1 MFFQDAQKLLGFYG
15 INSSCISGGRI
26 IMQNK
31 VSLFN
36 KISVKTK
43 FLFAMLSLSIFSLTI
58 ATGIIYG
65 IVRWYMLYE
74 VMDKTSTQSL
84 QVFRSYLDEYFKQY
98 ESMLKVYANT
108 PLIFELDEH
117 PENDRLVR
125 ELFKNASKDNSSVL
139 ATYIGCANTHR
150 HVHYPQNP
158 LPQGYDPTKRTWFI
172 KASGN
177 RDVMQYSDV
186 YIDAMTN
193 LNTITISLAVYNKS
207 GKQTGVI
214 GIDLALDKLAE
225 QLAKTKIG
233 KNTEICIVDS
243 NNHLISSS
251 KDERIKMLSNT
262 KNANDIASFVKE
274 IREKSVSDSIFIKHT
289 SIEKQGWDIYA
300 MYDREAETKILKNIL
315 LNNVVMV
322 LIMSL
327 LAVISSILMSQNIV
341 KRIKRTVGELQNIS
355 EGSGDLTVRVPI
367 HGTDEISH
375 IGIYFNKT
383 IEKIHNTMKDVSYET
398 NIMEEASDTLTDNMS
413 GATLNIKQIKEN
425 IDDTQQQ
432 ILNQEASVT
441 QVASTVEEI
450 IRTIK
455 SLNSRIESQAMSVS
469 QSSSS
474 IEEMVANIV
483 SITKTLQKSDD
494 VITQLYKATADG
506 KETLKHSSTVAER
519 IAEESGSLMEA
530 SSVIQHIA
538 SQTNLLAMNAAIEAA
553 HAGEAGKGFAVV
565 ADEIRKLS
573 EESSSQGKM
582 ISTTLKSLSAEIT
595 SLSEAS
601 KTVGDNFTEI
611 FSLGEEVKDM
621 SGRIMEAMR
630 EQEAGSKHVLDAI
643 HNINDVTEEVSQGS
657 GEMLVGGEDIANQM
671 KKLDEIAHGITNSM
685 HSVEDMAKKLDEAAQ
700 GVARIAEKVRTCT
713 NSLSKQVDKFKI

>member
-1 MFFQDAQKLLGFYG
+1 MK
-15 INSSCISGGRI
+15 
-26 IMQNK
+26 NK
-31 VSLFN
+31 IPLFN
-36 KISVKTK
+36 RISVKTK
-43 FLFAMLSLSIFSLTI
+43 FLLAMLSLSIFSLTI

-74 VMDKTSTQSL
+74 VMDKNSHQSL
-84 QVFRSYLDEYFKQY
+84 QVFKSYLEEYFKQY
-98 ESMLKVYANT
+98 EAMLQIYTNT
-108 PLIFELDEH
+108 DVIIDLDDN
-117 PENDRLVR
+117 PENDEKVR
-125 ELFKNASKDNSSVL
+125 KLFNNATKNNPSIL
-139 ATYIGCANTHR
+139 ATYMGCIGSRR
-150 HVHYPQNP
+150 HVHYPKTP
-158 LPQGYDPTKRTWFI
+158 LPQGFDPTRRSWFI
-172 KASGN
+172 KASEKRGT
-177 RDVMQYSDV
+177 VQYSDV
-186 YIDAMTN
+186 YVDAMTS
-193 LNTITISLAVYNKS
+193 LNTITISLAVYDA
-207 GKQTGVI
+207 GGRQTGVV

-251 KDERIKMLSNT
+251 KEEKIKKLSDEKHKEEIT
-262 KNANDIASFVKE
+262 QFVKTV
-274 IREKSVSDSIFIKHT
+274 REKSVTDSIFVKHT
-289 SIEKQGWDIYA
+289 SIEKQGWDVYA
-300 MYDREAETKILKNIL
+300 VYDKNAETQILKGIL
-315 LNNVVMV
+315 LNNIIMV

-327 LAVISSILMSQNIV
+327 LAVVSSILMSQNIV
-341 KRIKRTVGELQNIS
+341 KRIKRTVRELQNIS
-355 EGSGDLTVRVPI
+355 EGTGDLTVRVPI
-367 HGTDEISH
+367 HGTDEVSH
-375 IGIYFNKT
+375 IGMYFNKT

-455 SLNSRIESQAMSVS
+455 SLNSRIESQAISVS

-483 SITKTLQKSDD
+483 NITKTLQKSDD

-713 NSLSKQVDKFKI
+713 NSLAKQVDKFKI

>member
-58 ATGIIYG
+58 ATGIVYG
-65 IVRWYMLYE
+65 IVRWYMLHE
-74 VMDKTSTQSL
+74 VMDKSSAQSL

-262 KNANDIASFVKE
+262 KNANDITSFVKE

-398 NIMEEASDTLTDNMS
+398 NIMEEASDTLADNMS

-455 SLNSRIESQAMSVS
+455 SLNSRIESQAISVS

-700 GVARIAEKVRTCT
+700 GVAGIAEKVRTCT
-713 NSLSKQVDKFKI
+713 NSLAKQVDKFKI

>member
-1 MFFQDAQKLLGFYG
+1 
-15 INSSCISGGRI
+15 
-26 IMQNK
+26 MQSK
-31 VSLFN
+31 IPLFN
-36 KISVKTK
+36 RISVKTK

-274 IREKSVSDSIFIKHT
+274 IREKSVSDSIFVKHEA
-289 SIEKQGWDIYA
+289 IEKQGWDIYA
-300 MYDREAETKILKNIL
+300 MYDREAETQILKSIL

-322 LIMSL
+322 LVMSL

-341 KRIKRTVGELQNIS
+341 KRIKKTVKELRNIS
-355 EGSGDLTVRVPI
+355 EGTGDLTVRVPI
-367 HGTDEISH
+367 HGTDEVSH
-375 IGIYFNKT
+375 IGMYFNKT

-582 ISTTLKSLSAEIT
+582 ISTTLKSLSTEIT

-671 KKLDEIAHGITNSM
+671 KKLDEIAHGITDSM
-685 HSVEDMAKKLDEAAQ
+685 HIVEDMAKKLDEAAQ

-713 NSLSKQVDKFKI
+713 NSLAKQVDKFKI

>member
-1 MFFQDAQKLLGFYG
+1 MCVYR
-15 INSSCISGGRI
+15 INPICISGGV

-31 VSLFN
+31 IPLFN
-36 KISVKTK
+36 RISVKTK

-65 IVRWYMLYE
+65 IVRWYMLHE
-74 VMDKTSTQSL
+74 VMDKSSAQSL

-262 KNANDIASFVKE
+262 KNANDITSFVKE

-582 ISTTLKSLSAEIT
+582 ISTTLKSLSTEIT

-713 NSLSKQVDKFKI
+713 NSLAKQVDKFKI

>member
-1 MFFQDAQKLLGFYG
+1 
-15 INSSCISGGRI
+15 
-26 IMQNK
+26 
-31 VSLFN
+31 
-36 KISVKTK
+36 
-43 FLFAMLSLSIFSLTI
+43 
-58 ATGIIYG
+58 
-65 IVRWYMLYE
+65 
-74 VMDKTSTQSL
+74 
-84 QVFRSYLDEYFKQY
+84 
-98 ESMLKVYANT
+98 
-108 PLIFELDEH
+108 
-117 PENDRLVR
+117 
-125 ELFKNASKDNSSVL
+125 
-139 ATYIGCANTHR
+139 
-150 HVHYPQNP
+150 
-158 LPQGYDPTKRTWFI
+158 
-172 KASGN
+172 
-177 RDVMQYSDV
+177 
-186 YIDAMTN
+186 
-193 LNTITISLAVYNKS
+193 
-207 GKQTGVI
+207 
-214 GIDLALDKLAE
+214 
-225 QLAKTKIG
+225 
-233 KNTEICIVDS
+233 
-243 NNHLISSS
+243 
-251 KDERIKMLSNT
+251 
-262 KNANDIASFVKE
+262 
-274 IREKSVSDSIFIKHT
+274 
-289 SIEKQGWDIYA
+289 
-300 MYDREAETKILKNIL
+300 
-315 LNNVVMV
+315 
-322 LIMSL
+322 
-327 LAVISSILMSQNIV
+327 
-341 KRIKRTVGELQNIS
+341 
-355 EGSGDLTVRVPI
+355 
-367 HGTDEISH
+367 
-375 IGIYFNKT
+375 
-383 IEKIHNTMKDVSYET
+383 
-398 NIMEEASDTLTDNMS
+398 MS
-413 GATLNIKQIKEN
+413 GATINIKQIKEN

-582 ISTTLKSLSAEIT
+582 ISTTLKSLSTEIT

-630 EQEAGSKHVLDAI
+630 EQEAGGKHVLDAI

-713 NSLSKQVDKFKI
+713 NSLAKQVDKFKI

>member
-1 MFFQDAQKLLGFYG
+1 
-15 INSSCISGGRI
+15 
-26 IMQNK
+26 MQSK
-31 VSLFN
+31 IPLFN
-36 KISVKTK
+36 RISVKTK

-84 QVFRSYLDEYFKQY
+84 QVFRSYLNEYFKQY

-108 PLIFELDEH
+108 PLIFDLDEH
-117 PENDRLVR
+117 SENDGLVR

-262 KNANDIASFVKE
+262 KNANDITSFVKE

-322 LIMSL
+322 LVMSL
-327 LAVISSILMSQNIV
+327 LAVISSILVSHNIV
-341 KRIKRTVGELQNIS
+341 QRIKKTVKELRNIS
-355 EGSGDLTVRVPI
+355 EGTGDLTVRVPI
-367 HGTDEISH
+367 HGTDEVSH
-375 IGIYFNKT
+375 IGMYFNKT

-398 NIMEEASDTLTDNMS
+398 NIMEEASDTLADNMS

-455 SLNSRIESQAMSVS
+455 SLNNRIESQAISVS

-685 HSVEDMAKKLDEAAQ
+685 HSVEDMAKKLDEVAQ
-700 GVARIAEKVRTCT
+700 GVAGIAEKVRTCT
-713 NSLSKQVDKFKI
+713 NSLAKQVDKFKI

>member
-1 MFFQDAQKLLGFYG
+1 
-15 INSSCISGGRI
+15 
-26 IMQNK
+26 MQNK

-74 VMDKTSTQSL
+74 VMDKTSAQSL

-150 HVHYPQNP
+150 HVYYPQNP

-700 GVARIAEKVRTCT
+700 GVAGIAEKVRTCT
-713 NSLSKQVDKFKI
+713 NSLAKQVDKFKI

>member
-1 MFFQDAQKLLGFYG
+1 
-15 INSSCISGGRI
+15 
-26 IMQNK
+26 MQSK
-31 VSLFN
+31 IPLFN
-36 KISVKTK
+36 RISVKTK

-84 QVFRSYLDEYFKQY
+84 QVFRSYLNEYFKQY

-108 PLIFELDEH
+108 PLIFDLDEH
-117 PENDRLVR
+117 SENDGLVR
-125 ELFKNASKDNSSVL
+125 ELFRNASKDNSSIL
-139 ATYIGCANTHR
+139 ATYMGCGISHR
-150 HVHYPQNP
+150 HVHYPQTP

-193 LNTITISLAVYNKS
+193 LNTITISLAVYDA
-207 GKQTGVI
+207 GGRQTGVV

-274 IREKSVSDSIFIKHT
+274 IREKSVSDSIFVKHAF
-289 SIEKQGWDIYA
+289 IEKQGWDIYA
-300 MYDREAETKILKNIL
+300 MYDREAETQILKSIL

-322 LIMSL
+322 LVMSL
-327 LAVISSILMSQNIV
+327 LAVISSILVSHNIV
-341 KRIKRTVGELQNIS
+341 QRIKKTVKELRNIS
-355 EGSGDLTVRVPI
+355 EGTGDLTVRVPI
-367 HGTDEISH
+367 HGTDEVSH
-375 IGIYFNKT
+375 IGMYFNKT

-398 NIMEEASDTLTDNMS
+398 NIMEEASDTLADNMS
-413 GATLNIKQIKEN
+413 GATINIKQIKEN

-582 ISTTLKSLSAEIT
+582 ISTTLKSLSTEIT
-595 SLSEAS
+595 SLSQAS

-713 NSLSKQVDKFKI
+713 NSLAKQVDKFKI